1 MRNNEQGN
9 SYREYYFHD
18 KEEKAEMRLTIP
30 KDSPLR
36 KSFNRRLTKLVY
48 KYLRPVLEAFKIGY
62 LSKPFA
68 VGNKTGNRE
77 FLEVFDF
84 KNGFFVEIGGF
95 DGFLGSPTYYLEKI
109 RGWHGILVEP
119 IPEYFQICKATRQS
133 SGVFQAACVGFNH
146 AEEHIDLIIGS
157 HSTRVESIS
166 DSTPERQEWLIGFS
180 KNRAEDDRIAR
191 IRAVPISYLLDEY
204 FAIEKTKA
212 IDLLVLDVEGFEL
225 QVLLGLDFQK
235 YRPKNVLIECQTVD
249 AFEEILQFLSTQK
262 YSFSRKYSHHDY
274 LFEDKMFV

>member
-1 MRNNEQGN
+1 
-9 SYREYYFHD
+9 
-18 KEEKAEMRLTIP
+18 MRLIKP
-30 KDSPLR
+30 KDSRLG
-36 KSFNRRLTKLVY
+36 KSFKRRLTKIVY
-48 KYLRPVLEAFKIGY
+48 KYLRPVLEALKIGH

-68 VGNKTGNRE
+68 VGNKIGNRE

-109 RGWHGILVEP
+109 RGWHGVLVEP
-119 IPEYFQICKATRQS
+119 IPDYFQTCKATRQS
-133 SGVFQAACVGFNH
+133 SRVFQAACVGFNH
-146 AEEHIDLIIGS
+146 DEDHIDLIIGS

-166 DSTPERQEWLIGFS
+166 DSTPERQEWLRGFS
-180 KNRAEDDRIAR
+180 KNRAEEDRIAR
-191 IRAVPISYLLDEY
+191 IKAVPISFLLDEY

-225 QVLLGLDFQK
+225 EVLLGLDFQK
-235 YRPKNVLIECQTVD
+235 YRPKNVLVECQTSD

-274 LFEDKMFV
+274 LFEDKVFV